1 MTVPMIVLTALAG
14 VCALGTVYG
23 ATADKRGLVWIVK
36 PAATIAIIALAFL
49 RPGTD
54 GPAVYKTFMI
64 AGLAASLAGDIFLI
78 RIEKYFQAGLAS
90 FLVAQILYIRAFLSV
105 SPARVDFLSVLP
117 LLLTGLFMMTILFPY
132 LGRRK
137 VPVAVYIL
145 SLVVMAGLASNRFI
159 IQGGAPALRAFIG
172 AILFLISDA
181 ILAILQFVR
190 KIPGGRAMNL
200 SLYFVAQWLLALSI

>member
-1 MTVPMIVLTALAG
+1 MTIPMIALTAVAG
-14 VCALGTVYG
+14 ICALGTVYG
-23 ATADKRGLVWIVK
+23 ETTERRGLVWIFK
-36 PAATIAIIALAFL
+36 PAATMAIIVLAFL
-49 RPGTD
+49 RPGA
-54 GPAVYKTFMI
+54 GAPAVYKTFMV
-64 AGLAASLAGDIFLI
+64 AGLVASLAGDVFLI
-78 RIEKYFQAGLAS
+78 QRDRLFQAGLAA

-105 SPARVDFLSVLP
+105 TPARVDFLSVLP
-117 LLLTGLFMMTILFPY
+117 LLLAGLFMMTILFPY

-145 SLVVMAGLASNRFI
+145 SLVVMAGLASNRFV

-172 AILFLISDA
+172 AILFMISDA

-200 SLYFVAQWLLALSI
+200 SLYFLAQWLLALSI